1 MHHAPG
7 GSWVLSRFADVWA
20 AARDTA
26 TFSSAQGLTLVNERE
41 TLAMACHPGLRPR
54 LRRP

>member
-1 MHHAPG
+1 VHHAPG